1 MRRRLLMTATV
12 AAALALAGR
21 AARADDGQALYDQAL
36 ALLCGSRGHP
46 REPKA
51 AAKLLEQAVALGH
64 VGAQGLL
71 GWMAMSG
78 YGVPRDDARAA
89 RLLRPAAE
97 AGDTAAQNNLGVLY
111 ALGSGVPHDHAQAER
126 WFRAAAAQGAEDAAR
141 NLDELLRPLPAGSA
155 PGRGSAGRG
164 ATRASRP
171 PRLPPALAAAGC
183 RAPRI

>member
-1 MRRRLLMTATV
+1 MRRRRLLTAAAA
-12 AAALALAGR
+12 AAALTLVGPAVG
-21 AARADDGQALYDQAL
+21 ADDAQALYDQAL
-36 ALLCGSRGHP
+36 ALLCGSRGH
-46 REPKA
+46 RRDPKA
-51 AAKLLEQAVALGH
+51 AARLLERAVALGH

-78 YGVPRDDARAA
+78 HGVPRDDARAA

-126 WFRAAAAQGAEDAAR
+126 WFRAAAAQGADDAAR
-141 NLDELLRPLPAGSA
+141 NLDELLRPGPAASA
-155 PGRGSAGRG
+155 PGRGT
-164 ATRASRP
+164 TRTSRP

-183 RAPRI
+183 RAPRT